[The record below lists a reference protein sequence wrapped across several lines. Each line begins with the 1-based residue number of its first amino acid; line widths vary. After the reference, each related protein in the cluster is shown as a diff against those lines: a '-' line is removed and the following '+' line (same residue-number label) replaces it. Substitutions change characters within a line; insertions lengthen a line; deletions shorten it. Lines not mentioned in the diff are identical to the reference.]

1 MKKLLV
7 TASTFPRWKDDTE
20 PKFIYDLCK
29 EYAKYYEVTVLVP
42 SAPGAKSRER
52 MEGINVIRYR
62 YFPIKKLETLAYPGA
77 IVPRVKEKK
86 SRALLIP
93 FLFLAMYV
101 AIFREIKKVDYVH
114 SNWLIP
120 QGIVQGL
127 FKKPYILT
135 GLGGDVTSLNKG
147 LPKKMKAYAVNKAS
161 AITAVSAD
169 LKKVLQEV
177 YQIKDVQVIP
187 MGVDLKK
194 FTPENRV
201 ENYFDQNGKPVI
213 LFVGRLVEKKGA
225 RYIIQ
230 AMKNINAVLIIVGDG
245 PERKNLD
252 ALAQTIDG
260 DIRFL
265 GPKNK
270 DELAVLNASC
280 DIFCAPSVIAQ
291 DGDKDGLPVA
301 IIEAMASGAPIVAS
315 NIGGINEAVHNEVN
329 GFLVEDKNTEQLVE
343 KINKLIQDPG
353 VLAEM
358 SKESRKI
365 ATAFDFVE
373 IGQRY
378 KALFD
383 QIK

>member
-93 FLFLAMYV
+93 FFFLAMYV

-147 LPKKMKAYAVNKAS
+147 LPKKMKAHAVNKAS

-177 YQIKDVQVIP
+177 YQIEDVQVIP

-245 PERKNLD
+245 PERKNLE
-252 ALAQTIDG
+252 ALAQTVDG